1 MFRNFAEFVAL
12 HYALSV
18 RNDTDYWQENA
29 DRVYD
34 PKMISLEPTIFVGF
48 KDLQF
53 KKMVTADPGNH
64 QEGIPWISVGMNYP
78 VLDTVDQQLHEFND
92 QIDHRTAWVSNFS
105 MYDER
110 KIKWKYAAR
119 FETSLYSYLKKNIY
133 KD

>member
-18 RNDTDYWQENA
+18 RDDTAYWKENA

-34 PKMISLEPTIFVGF
+34 PKMVKLEPTIFVGF

-53 KKMVTADPGNH
+53 KKTVTGDPGNFK
-64 QEGIPWISVGMNYP
+64 EGIPWISVGMNYP
-78 VLDTVDQQLHEFND
+78 VLDRVDQQLHQFND
-92 QIDHRTAWVSNFS
+92 QIDHKTAWVPNFN

-110 KIKWKYAAR
+110 KR
-119 FETSLYSYLKKNIY
+119 
-133 KD
+133 